1 MGFLCLGLQALTSA
15 PHQFL
20 QGAVLLLGS
29 GLLLGLARVSSSVF
43 PGVHQASFKEV
54 TPRGPAAP

>member
-15 PHQFL
+15 PQSR